1 MVTTLR
7 PRPATWTHPG
17 GSAVSGWHGGRVE
30 VDERGF
36 RRFWVASTVSAFGT
50 YITTVALQVLVVD
63 DLGGSAT
70 DVGLLNAAR
79 WTPYLLVGVLVGV
92 LADRLRRRPV
102 LVASDLGRAA
112 VLAGIPLLA
121 ALDRLSLPSLLVL
134 VVALGLLS
142 LANDAA
148 HQSFLPRLVP
158 RAGLSRANARLQQ
171 SDAAAQ
177 TSGPALGGV
186 LVAALGAPVAVLV
199 DAASYLVSGVLTAS
213 IRTVEPA
220 PEHRQRHLRRELGEG
235 VAWVYRHPTLAPLA
249 WSTHAWFL
257 FFSVLGA
264 VYAPFVLTTLDRSPL
279 ALGVTLAL
287 TGVGGLLG
295 AGASERMA
303 AHVGLFRTMAGAR
316 LLEAGGIAVVALAAV
331 APGPALVLLG
341 GGQLLVGLGLGLEG
355 PVDMAYRQGVT
366 PDRLQGRMN
375 TTMRSANRAAIVVG
389 APLGGVL
396 ADRAGSG
403 VALAVS
409 ATGVALT
416 ALLLGRTGFRAA
428 RLDDAPPA
436 GNGPRRAA

>member
-1 MVTTLR
+1 
-7 PRPATWTHPG
+7 
-17 GSAVSGWHGGRVE
+17 
-30 VDERGF
+30 VDGPNGF

-50 YITTVALQVLVVD
+50 YVTTVALQVLVVD

-70 DVGLLNAAR
+70 DVGLVNAAR
-79 WTPYLLVGVLVGV
+79 WAPYLLVGLLVGV

-102 LVASDLGRAA
+102 LVATDLGRAV

-121 ALDRLSLPSLLVL
+121 ALDRLSLPALLAL
-134 VVALGLLS
+134 VATLGLLS

-158 RAGLSRANARLQQ
+158 RTGLSRANARLQQ

-177 TSGPALGGV
+177 TSGPALGGA
-186 LVAALGAPVAVLV
+186 LVAVLGAPAAVLV
-199 DAASYLVSGVLTAS
+199 DAASYLASGVLTAT

-220 PEHRQRHLRRELGEG
+220 PERQQRHLRRELGDG
-235 VAWVYRHPTLAPLA
+235 VSWVYRHRTLGPLA
-249 WSTHAWFL
+249 WSTHVWFL

-264 VYAPFVLTTLDRSPL
+264 VYAPFMLTTLHRSPL

-287 TGVGGLLG
+287 AGVGGL
-295 AGASERMA
+295 AGASASERVA
-303 AHVGLFRTMAGAR
+303 ARVGLFRTMAGAR
-316 LLEAGGIAVVALAAV
+316 LLEAGGITVVALAAI
-331 APGPALVLLG
+331 APGPALALLG
-341 GGQLLVGLGLGLEG
+341 VGQLLVGLGLGLEG

-375 TTMRSANRAAIVVG
+375 TTMRSANRAVIVVG
-389 APLGGVL
+389 APLGGLL

-409 ATGVALT
+409 ASGVALT
-416 ALLLGRTGFRAA
+416 AVLLSRTGFRTA
-428 RLDDAPPA
+428 RLDEAPPTETA
-436 GNGPRRAA
+436 PR

>member
-1 MVTTLR
+1 
-7 PRPATWTHPG
+7 
-17 GSAVSGWHGGRVE
+17 
-30 VDERGF
+30 VDEAGVDGPNGF

-50 YITTVALQVLVVD
+50 YVTTVALQVLVVD

-70 DVGLLNAAR
+70 DVGLVNAAR
-79 WTPYLLVGVLVGV
+79 WVPYLLVGLLIGV

-102 LVASDLGRAA
+102 LVATDLGRAV
-112 VLAGIPLLA
+112 VLGGIPLLA
-121 ALDRLSLPSLLVL
+121 ALDRLTLPALLAL
-134 VVALGLLS
+134 VATLGLLS

-158 RAGLSRANARLQQ
+158 RTGLSRANARLQQ

-177 TSGPALGGV
+177 TSGPALGGA
-186 LVAALGAPVAVLV
+186 LVAVLGAPAAVLI
-199 DAASYLVSGVLTAS
+199 DAASYLASGVLTAT

-220 PEHRQRHLRRELGEG
+220 PQRQQRHLRRELSEG
-235 VAWVYRHPTLAPLA
+235 VAWVYRHRTLGPLA

-264 VYAPFVLTTLDRSPL
+264 VYGPFVLTTLHRSPL

-287 TGVGGLLG
+287 AGVGGL
-295 AGASERMA
+295 AGASASERVA
-303 AHVGLFRTMAGAR
+303 ARVGLFRTMAGAR
-316 LLEAGGIAVVALAAV
+316 LLEAGGITVVALAAI
-331 APGPALVLLG
+331 APGPALALLG
-341 GGQLLVGLGLGLEG
+341 VGQLLVGLGLGLEG

-375 TTMRSANRAAIVVG
+375 TTMRSANRAVIVVG
-389 APLGGVL
+389 APLGGLL

-403 VALAVS
+403 VALTVS

-416 ALLLGRTGFRAA
+416 AVLLSRTGFRTA
-428 RLDDAPPA
+428 RLDEAPPTETA
-436 GNGPRRAA
+436 LR

>member
-1 MVTTLR
+1 VDVTTG
-7 PRPATWTHPG
+7 T
-17 GSAVSGWHGGRVE
+17 
-30 VDERGF
+30 VDGPFGF

-50 YITTVALQVLVVD
+50 YVTTVALQVLVVN

-70 DVGLLNAAR
+70 DVGLVNAAR
-79 WTPYLLVGVLVGV
+79 WAPYLLVGLLVGV

-102 LVASDLGRAA
+102 LVATDLGRAV

-121 ALDRLSLPSLLVL
+121 VLDRLTLPALLGL
-134 VVALGLLS
+134 VAALGLLS
-142 LANDAA
+142 LGNDAA

-177 TSGPALGGV
+177 TSGPALGGA
-186 LVAALGAPVAVLV
+186 LVAVLGAPVAVLV
-199 DAASYLVSGVLTAS
+199 DAASYLASGVLTAS

-220 PEHRQRHLRRELGEG
+220 PEREQRHLRRELAEG
-235 VAWVYRHPTLAPLA
+235 VRWVYRHRTLAPMA
-249 WSTHAWFL
+249 WATHVWFL

-279 ALGVTLAL
+279 TLGVTLAL
-287 TGVGGLLG
+287 AGVGGL
-295 AGASERMA
+295 AGASASERVA
-303 AHVGLFRTMAGAR
+303 DRVGLFGTVAGAR

-331 APGPALVLLG
+331 TPGSVLVLLG
-341 GGQLLVGLGLGLEG
+341 GGQLLLGLGLGLGG
-355 PVDMAYRQGVT
+355 PVEMAYRQGVT

-375 TTMRSANRAAIVVG
+375 TTMRSANRAVIVVG

-396 ADRAGSG
+396 ADGAGSG

-416 ALLLGRTGFRAA
+416 AVLLSQTGFRTAH
-428 RLDDAPPA
+428 LDDAPPT
-436 GNGPRRAA
+436 GTTPR

>member
-1 MVTTLR
+1 VDVTT
-7 PRPATWTHPG
+7 G
-17 GSAVSGWHGGRVE
+17 V
-30 VDERGF
+30 VDGPYGF

-50 YITTVALQVLVVD
+50 YVTTVALQVLVVD

-70 DVGLLNAAR
+70 DVGLVNAAR
-79 WTPYLLVGVLVGV
+79 WAPYLLVGLLVGV

-102 LVASDLGRAA
+102 LVATDLGRAV

-121 ALDRLSLPSLLVL
+121 LLDRLTLPALLAL
-134 VVALGLLS
+134 VAALGLLS
-142 LANDAA
+142 LGNDAA

-186 LVAALGAPVAVLV
+186 LVAVLGAPVAVLV
-199 DAASYLVSGVLTAS
+199 DAVSYLVSGVLTAS

-220 PEHRQRHLRRELGEG
+220 PEREQRHLRRELSEG
-235 VAWVYRHPTLAPLA
+235 VAWVYRHRTLAPMA
-249 WSTHAWFL
+249 WGTHVWFL

-279 ALGVTLAL
+279 VLGVTLAL
-287 TGVGGLLG
+287 AGVGGLAG
-295 AGASERMA
+295 AGASERLA
-303 AHVGLFRTMAGAR
+303 DRVGLFGTVAGAR

-331 APGPALVLLG
+331 TPGAVLVLLG

-355 PVDMAYRQGVT
+355 PVEMAYRQGVT

-375 TTMRSANRAAIVVG
+375 TTMRSANRAVIVVG

-396 ADRAGSG
+396 ADRAGTG

-416 ALLLGRTGFRAA
+416 AVLLSQTGFRTAH
-428 RLDDAPPA
+428 LDDAPPTWTT
-436 GNGPRRAA
+436 PR